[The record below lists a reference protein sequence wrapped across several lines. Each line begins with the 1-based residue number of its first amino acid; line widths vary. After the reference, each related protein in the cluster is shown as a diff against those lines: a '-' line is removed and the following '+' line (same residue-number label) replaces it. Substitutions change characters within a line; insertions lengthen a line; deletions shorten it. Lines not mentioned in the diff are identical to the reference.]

1 MAAPPAPRASI
12 RVGVTT
18 ADPLPD
24 DLQHRVLRALVDS
37 RRNAPTMIE
46 VSFRD
51 DEADVLERAGI
62 TFGSRI
68 EVWSQ
73 ASGTAEPALVGAGDV
88 TAIEGDYADLSV
100 VTVVRA
106 YDATHR
112 LQRGS
117 RVRTFVNMTD
127 SDIALRIAREAGL
140 PLDRKRDRIEKTR
153 TSHAHLGQMNQ
164 TDWEFLSWRC
174 RETGFEF
181 GVGADGFFHF
191 RSAAGTQGPPLP
203 LQLQHNLRTFRPRV
217 TAAALTP
224 EVEMRVWD
232 PLEARVVSTQ
242 ARTATS
248 TVDLPGA
255 GADSVLRAVRG
266 KTPRQPAPA
275 STDPSLGPPPSTD
288 GRVVTDTAPATGA
301 AIGAASREAL
311 QGPAGRL
318 AGSLAEAQGLAWG
331 DPRLQA
337 GTAVRVTGPPA
348 PFAGTWAVNAA
359 QHVFDLSEGGYRTHL
374 QLGNPEDRTFLG
386 LAAGPAA
393 AHTAPKVQGMVC
405 GVVTDVNDPVRKGRV
420 KVVLPWLAPDHET
433 DWAPV
438 VQAAG
443 GRRGGAMLLPEIGDQ
458 VLLGFELG
466 DPRRPYVVGGV
477 LSNASAYEPG
487 GPAVE
492 AVGHAA
498 DVVRRGIVSPSGTM
512 LAFHDKMPSEPGR
525 PPTVS
530 SVVLGTGDGGLGLA
544 VDQVAGTV
552 TLTSRPRSA
561 KGQVHIVCGDGG
573 TVAVTAGAGGHVSID
588 GGSTLSMRAQKSIS
602 IESTGT
608 VAIKGSKIELN

>member
-1 MAAPPAPRASI
+1 MSTSSAHQAPRASI
-12 RVGVTT
+12 RVGTGT
-18 ADPLPD
+18 ARPLPD
-24 DLQHRVLRALVDS
+24 DLQDRVLRALVDS
-37 RRNAPTMIE
+37 RRNVPTMIE

-51 DEADVLERAGI
+51 DEADILDRAGI

-68 EVWSQ
+68 EVWGR
-73 ASGTAEPALVGAGDV
+73 ASGTDEPALVGAGEV
-88 TAIEGDYADLSV
+88 TALEGDYVDLSV
-100 VTVVRA
+100 ITVVRA
-106 YDATHR
+106 YDPSHR
-112 LQRGS
+112 LQRSS
-117 RVRTFVNMTD
+117 RVRTFMNMTD
-127 SDIALRIAREAGL
+127 SDIARRIAQEAGL
-140 PLDRKRDRIEKTR
+140 PLGRVEETR

-164 TDWEFLSWRC
+164 TDWEFLTWRC

-191 RSAAGTQGPPLP
+191 RPATGREGSPVPLR
-203 LQLQHNLRTFRPRV
+203 LQQNLRTFRPRV
-217 TAAALTP
+217 TAAALAP

-232 PLEARVVSTQ
+232 PLEARAVSTQ
-242 ARTATS
+242 AQTTGGSAE
-248 TVDLPGA
+248 LHGA
-255 GADSVLRAVRG
+255 GVDTVLRAARG
-266 KTPRQPAPA
+266 QTPRPPAPA
-275 STDPSLGPPPSTD
+275 STDPSLGPPPSAD
-288 GRVVTDTAPATGA
+288 GRIVTGTAPAAGA

-311 QGPAGRL
+311 QGPSARL

-337 GTAVRVTGPPA
+337 GTAVRVTGPPP

-359 QHVFDLSEGGYRTHL
+359 QHVFDLAEGGYRTHL
-374 QLGNPEDRTFLG
+374 QLGNPEDRTLLG
-386 LAAGPAA
+386 LGGGPA

-405 GVVTDVNDPVRKGRV
+405 GVVTDVNDPVGKGRV

-438 VQAAG
+438 VQAGG

-477 LSNASAYEPG
+477 LSNASLYEPG

-492 AVGHAA
+492 AVGHTAE
-498 DVVRRGIVSPSGTM
+498 VVRRGIVSPSGTM
-512 LAFHDKMPSEPGR
+512 LAFHDKMPSPKGS
-525 PPTVS
+525 PTVS
-530 SVVLGTGDGGLGLA
+530 SVVLGTGDGSLGLA

-552 TLTSRPRSA
+552 TLTSRPQSA
-561 KGQVHIVCGDGG
+561 KGQVHITCGDGG
-573 TVAVTAGAGGHVSID
+573 TVAVTAGTGGHVNID